1 MTTPTTDQATE
12 PDQQADGSAASEGSG
27 GSLAARLARR
37 TGPDGPLGRL
47 DDLGASLLAKP
58 GRTIGIVLGAT
69 LLLAIILSDI
79 SLGRIIVEGAEN
91 GAVYA
96 LVALGLVLVYSS
108 TRVLNFAQGE
118 FGTVPAFVVLYI
130 LLSGDLFDTVDP
142 ANVSFARLTSLTLLA
157 VLIGAA
163 LAVAVN
169 LFVIQRLSDTSAVT
183 SLVATAGVSLLLVGG
198 QFMVFEAQARRFP
211 RFIDGT
217 PCLSRDAA
225 GDCLTFLSAFGFRI
239 SWHTLVIASVLGI
252 VAVLLASL
260 LRTPVGVA
268 LVASAQQ
275 PYAAALHGV
284 SPRAMSSLAWGLAGA
299 LGALAGVLGA
309 GVFDRITPGQMT
321 SNYLIPAFTAA
332 VLGGLTSMTGAVVGG
347 LLLGIAATL
356 AVTVIDLYQL
366 SNIIPSGSTFAAFVV
381 LLTVL
386 LVRPNGLFGKA

>member
-1 MTTPTTDQATE
+1 MTTPTTEPGLDTDQDETGTGE
-12 PDQQADGSAASEGSG
+12 DH
-27 GSLAARLARR
+27 GSLADRLARR
-37 TGPDGPLGRL
+37 TGPEGVLGRL
-47 DDLGASLLAKP
+47 DAIGAGVLTKPKRSLA
-58 GRTIGIVLGAT
+58 IVLGVAA
-69 LLLAIILSDI
+69 LLALVVSDV
-79 SLGRIIVEGAEN
+79 SLGRVMIEGAEN

-118 FGTVPAFVVLYI
+118 FGTVPAFVVLFI
-130 LLSGDLFDTVDP
+130 LLGGDLLETVDP

-163 LAVAVN
+163 LAIAVN
-169 LFVIQRLSDTSAVT
+169 LFIIQRLADSSAVT

-198 QFMVFEAQARRFP
+198 QFLTFEAQARRFP

-225 GDCLTFLSAFGFRI
+225 GECTTFLSAFGFRI
-239 SWHTLVIASVLGI
+239 SWHTLVIAAVLVI
-252 VAVLLASL
+252 VAVLLAAL

-268 LVASAQQ
+268 LVASAQE
-275 PYAAALHGV
+275 PYAASLHGV
-284 SPRAMSSLAWGLAGA
+284 SPRAMSSLAWGLAGG